1 MDSAGAARGVGGG
14 RNTSRR
20 GSAATKGGHAVRG
33 RRRRSVATTSG
44 CLLLMVLQLRRH
56 VDLAICVSFLLSL
69 ARSSP
74 GLCHLT
80 SQAYYNTWCRYESM
94 AVLVCFCAC

>member
-1 MDSAGAARGVGGG
+1 
-14 RNTSRR
+14 
-20 GSAATKGGHAVRG
+20 
-33 RRRRSVATTSG
+33 VATTSG